1 MAKIA
6 VITILY
12 ENDRSDVFRFVRWL
26 AEAASVATS
35 VEVSLFV
42 LDNSPEPV
50 LSESDR
56 EELARYIAVSFVRSI
71 GNVGFARGVNFVVT
85 SEGICEKFDG
95 ILLLNSDGLPH
106 RDFLKRIVEFKS
118 TDLQSEIREGAQFPS
133 EHPKR
138 YNLSTG
144 KASWVS
150 GCALL
155 IGVDAFRRLDG
166 FDQDFFMYM
175 EDVDLSFR
183 AIQLGIEMYYEPSA
197 LYYHPI
203 INRVETLH
211 RRKLIISSALQL
223 YRKWG
228 DKIHEAGAW
237 HTLKALQVDPEELLA
252 NLTIGS
258 RQHGVFRDNFRYV
271 YDDLRW

>member
-12 ENDRSDVFRFVRWL
+12 QNERSDVFRFVRWL
-26 AEAASVATS
+26 AEAASAATS
-35 VEVSLFV
+35 VEVSLFI

-56 EELARYIAVSFVRSI
+56 DALTRYIDISFVNSI
-71 GNVGFARGVNFVVT
+71 GNVGFACGVNFVVA
-85 SEGICEKFDG
+85 SEGISEKFDG

-106 RDFLKRIVEFKS
+106 RDFLRRLVGFRS
-118 TDLQSEIREGAQFPS
+118 SDLRSEIREGAQFPS
-133 EHPKR
+133 EHPKL
-138 YNLSTG
+138 YDLSTG

-155 IGVDAFRRLDG
+155 IGVDAFERLGG

-183 AIQLGIEMYYEPSA
+183 AIQLGIGMYYEPAA

-211 RRKLIISSALQL
+211 RKRLIISSALQL

-228 DKIHEAGAW
+228 DRIHEAGAW

-252 NLTIGS
+252 NLAIGS